1 MAQIRSDL
9 DFDELNKLVG
19 YKRSLPIEQYFGEMG
34 ISTKQKRR
42 RIAMASDLEDEIVYV
57 LAFLFENRE
66 KISEYAIAE
75 FENAIKRVFAR
86 HNVYVSA
93 NSSQNSAENED
104 ELVKQTVSYGNA
116 VAHKIATELADS
128 TFRHQNEMYFFS
140 KDRARYI
147 AEEETNSAWNE
158 ADFAEEKENG
168 SKFKTWATIGDNKVR
183 ESHREVDGL
192 TIPIDQPFEL
202 EGGLMMYPRD
212 DSLGAS
218 DEEINGCRCWLEFS

>member
-75 FENAIKRVFAR
+75 FENAIKRVF
-86 HNVYVSA
+86 
-93 NSSQNSAENED
+93 
-104 ELVKQTVSYGNA
+104 KM
-116 VAHKIATELADS
+116 K
-128 TFRHQNEMYFFS
+128 
-140 KDRARYI
+140 
-147 AEEETNSAWNE
+147 TN
-158 ADFAEEKENG
+158 
-168 SKFKTWATIGDNKVR
+168 
-183 ESHREVDGL
+183 L
-192 TIPIDQPFEL
+192 
-202 EGGLMMYPRD
+202 
-212 DSLGAS
+212 
-218 DEEINGCRCWLEFS
+218 

>member
-34 ISTKQKRR
+34 LSTEQKRR

-66 KISEYAIAE
+66 KISEYAIPE
-75 FENAIKRVFAR
+75 FESAIKRVFAR
-86 HNVYVSA
+86 HNVYTSDDK
-93 NSSQNSAENED
+93 D
-104 ELVKQTVSYGNA
+104 ELVAQTVSYGNA
-116 VAHKIATELADS
+116 VARKLATQLADS
-128 TFRHQNEMYFFS
+128 TLRHQNEMYFFS

-147 AEEETNSAWNE
+147 AEEESNSAWNE
-158 ADFAEEKENG
+158 ADFAEEYENG
-168 SKFKTWATIGDNKVR
+168 SRFKTWASMGDNKVR
-183 ESHREVDGL
+183 ESHRAVDGL

-202 EGGLMMYPRD
+202 VGGLMMYPRD